1 MKEKIDAVFNILQ
14 MLELKPTPN
23 NTSIMCGVYNTLRE
37 VYQKLEEMEAKDEC
51 SELKET
57 Q

>member
-14 MLELKPTPN
+14 QLELKPTPN

-37 VYQKLEEMEAKDEC
+37 VYQKLEEMEANSEC
-51 SELKET
+51 STSKDT
-57 Q
+57 

>member
-14 MLELKPTPN
+14 QLELKPTPN

-37 VYQKLEEMEAKDEC
+37 VYQKLEEMEAKSEC
-51 SELKET
+51 STSKDT
-57 Q
+57 